1 MKLGNYFL
9 FVVVAVLVLADP
21 HENRTIAP
29 LAEGLTGVNSNRE
42 GSIPYNIKT
51 LAAPTLYPSRMP
63 SLASPEESLQP
74 TSQASSFL
82 ADSVAHTC
90 GAKDPVSG
98 AVRPLRIMTSST
110 DEYFPVF
117 MNWLVYFHE
126 VCPSVANIYFICL
139 DTVIEKKLISY
150 GLTCAHVYH
159 FSGAHAD
166 IWLVRTRLTHS
177 LLAQGFDVLLTDA
190 DALWLRNPF
199 PLIEAH
205 LDADIVSSRGL
216 FPENVSKV
224 LGAALCMGFI
234 YVKASAHTVTL
245 WGEVAAHMA
254 RQTTPDDQRDIN
266 NLLLSLGLHYPSK
279 PTYIV
284 STEYSKGYFQHH
296 NHNYKV
302 VLLPHVLFRRICDQE
317 RMSDIHSAV
326 VAHCLSHQKK
336 GASKINTAEALGLWQ
351 LRKDWQS
358 ITLHGDLQAYLD
370 AISVTDSRR
379 MKISTARAAEEG
391 GGIARRAVRSLSEGI
406 WSMGAYMRGTV
417 STTSSL
423 VPTGVAHGS
432 QAESTPTEGRR
443 SDLTAVSVPVCLEY
457 SSNRHL
463 FHISG
468 NRSAHNCWYVS
479 STAPEEVV
487 RQFEEVV
494 SSGD

>member
-1 MKLGNYFL
+1 MKLGNYLL
-9 FVVVAVLVLADP
+9 FVVLAALVLADP

-29 LAEGLTGVNSNRE
+29 LAEGLTDVNSNKE
-42 GSIPYNIKT
+42 VAIPYNMTT

-63 SLASPEESLQP
+63 SLTSPQESLQP

-90 GAKDPVSG
+90 GAKDPVTG

-126 VCPSVANIYFICL
+126 MCPSVANIYFICL
-139 DTVIEKKLISY
+139 DTVIEKKLSSY

-234 YVKASAHTVTL
+234 YVKASAHTATL

-254 RQTTPDDQRDIN
+254 RQTTRDDQRDVN
-266 NLLLSLGLHYPSK
+266 VLLLSLGLHYPTK
-279 PTYIV
+279 PTYIG

-296 NHNYKV
+296 NHNYRV
-302 VLLPHVLFRRICDQE
+302 TLLPHVLFRRVCDQE
-317 RMSDIHSAV
+317 RMTDIHSAV

-336 GASKINTAEALGLWQ
+336 GASKMTTAEAVGLWQ

-358 ITLHGDLQAYLD
+358 VTLHGDLQAYLD

-379 MKISTARAAEEG
+379 MKISTARAVEEE
-391 GGIARRAVRSLSEGI
+391 GGIARRAVRALSDRL
-406 WSMGAYMRGTV
+406 WSVGAYMRGTV
-417 STTSSL
+417 SANSSL
-423 VPTGVAHGS
+423 VHSRVIHSP
-432 QAESTPTEGRR
+432 EEEGRP
-443 SDLTAVSVPVCLEY
+443 SDLTVSVPVCLEY

-468 NRSAHNCWYVS
+468 NRSAHSCWYVS

-487 RQFEEVV
+487 RQFEEAV